1 MTPDPPPRPSSGA
14 MIDAADLLE
23 SGPLS
28 ELNYRKGV
36 VVRVTRQQGG
46 LAAVEAAAAELRSV
60 IDWLLWEAR

>member
-1 MTPDPPPRPSSGA
+1 
-14 MIDAADLLE
+14 MIAAADLLE

-36 VVRVTRQQGG
+36 VVRVTRQRGG